1 MLFQGM
7 KYLMSNV
14 ISHPLLKVLLP
25 GLQMQLHDKAEKVRV
40 AFLDLLIKMKGFKL
54 LKVC

>member
-54 LKVC
+54 LKV